1 MRRIYYNL
9 TITLIS
15 VAVAFLVS
23 GVGLLSLMARTL
35 GSSTGALGW
44 IASLEFENLGFFIVG
59 VLVLTWIVAMAYW
72 KLARV
77 EVRYGAGETRQ

>member
-1 MRRIYYNL
+1 
-9 TITLIS
+9 
-15 VAVAFLVS
+15 
-23 GVGLLSLMARTL
+23 MARKL

-44 IASLEFENLGFFIVG
+44 IVSLEFENLGFFIVG